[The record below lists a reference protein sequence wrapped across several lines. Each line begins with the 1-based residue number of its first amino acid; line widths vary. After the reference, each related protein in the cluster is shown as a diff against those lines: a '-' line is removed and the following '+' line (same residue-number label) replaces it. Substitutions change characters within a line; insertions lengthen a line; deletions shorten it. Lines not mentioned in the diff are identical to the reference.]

1 MKALAPELPHKAKLG
16 GVRLGLA
23 NPTDVEVAAAEVLQ
37 AARRAGA
44 ASARV
49 LVQAMATGTEVLVGA
64 VVDDAFGACITMR
77 PGGALAEAGEAAFVA
92 APLTPAQALAF
103 VRSQAGPMRVGGGP
117 PRPARRRREPW
128 RRSRGPRTTSG
139 AGLLSLEAN
148 PLLVSERGARR
159 GRRAG
164 RGQAHR
170 VIYGLVAALGFG
182 LADFEGAIAGR
193 RIGSLW
199 TVILGQTL
207 SAIVMTIVLV
217 STDTSASVLGPF
229 LGFVALNGLC
239 AAAAYQTHYR
249 ALELGPVAVVSPIGS
264 AYAVIGVLLAVVF
277 LGERPGTLALVGAVV
292 TVLGVALVSTD
303 LRELRAGL
311 HGVARGVPWALVST
325 VAFGVA
331 GFLLGYLSQQAGWV
345 AGLWASRMAQVVC
358 YIPLAIVAR
367 SHLPRIR
374 DRRGLTFAFVAA
386 IADIVGVIGLSVGS
400 ERGFVSITL
409 AASAVFPLV
418 AVVLSFLILHERL
431 VMNQYA
437 GIALVVVGLLMLG
450 FAASPRRTTDRP
462 VRRTRPGCRRGRGR
476 SARVRSLRPRGLHVP
491 RRAR

>member
-1 MKALAPELPHKAKLG
+1 
-16 GVRLGLA
+16 
-23 NPTDVEVAAAEVLQ
+23 
-37 AARRAGA
+37 
-44 ASARV
+44 
-49 LVQAMATGTEVLVGA
+49 
-64 VVDDAFGACITMR
+64 
-77 PGGALAEAGEAAFVA
+77 
-92 APLTPAQALAF
+92 
-103 VRSQAGPMRVGGGP
+103 
-117 PRPARRRREPW
+117 
-128 RRSRGPRTTSG
+128 
-139 AGLLSLEAN
+139 
-148 PLLVSERGARR
+148 
-159 GRRAG
+159 
-164 RGQAHR
+164 
-170 VIYGLVAALGFG
+170 VIYGLVAAFGFG

-264 AYAVIGVLLAVVF
+264 AYAVIGVFLAVIF
-277 LGERPGTLALVGAVV
+277 LGERPGALALVGAVV
-292 TVLGVALVSTD
+292 TVVGVALVSTD

-331 GFLLGYLSQQAGWV
+331 GVLLGYLSQQAGWI

-367 SHLPRIR
+367 KQLPQIR
-374 DRRGLTFAFVAA
+374 DRRGLLFAFVAS

-418 AVVLSFLILHERL
+418 AVVLSFVILHERL

-437 GIALVVVGLLMLG
+437 GVALVVVGLLLLG
-450 FAASPRRTTDRP
+450 FGS
-462 VRRTRPGCRRGRGR
+462 
-476 SARVRSLRPRGLHVP
+476 
-491 RRAR
+491 